1 MSPPDIG
8 AQLRKGV
15 VEYCVLGLLQ
25 QEKGYGWKISEQLVE
40 SGLIGS
46 IGTLYPVMARLRARG
61 LISVGTD
68 ASDRESARRY
78 YTLTASGRRELRHF
92 RDQWQIFTN
101 AVDSVVAPT
110 SGTASDPSAS
120 EPRSTRGNRPA
131 KAPATTEGELR

>member
-1 MSPPDIG
+1 MSRPDIG

-25 QEKGYGWKISEQLVE
+25 QERGYGWKISEQLVE

-61 LISVGTD
+61 LIRVGTD
-68 ASDRESARRY
+68 ASDPESARRY
-78 YTLTASGRRELRHF
+78 YTLTASGRKELRHF
-92 RDQWQIFTN
+92 RDQWQVFTK

-110 SGTASDPSAS
+110 QRSDPDTSAPY
-120 EPRSTRGNRPA
+120 ERST
-131 KAPATTEGELR
+131 KATRATKGPATTEGKS